1 MNSLYIKWSSESE
14 LGIPIID
21 EQHRAAVATINSLFY
36 FIQKKRG
43 IAALQPTFNVL
54 EQYTKIHFETEEE
67 LLKQCGYPDFE
78 AHVLLHRE
86 LDSKMHEIMRQA
98 IADQDATMALSFLK
112 EWWIDHINVHDR
124 KYLPYLKG

>member
-1 MNSLYIKWSSESE
+1 MSSLYIKWSQENE

-43 IAALQPTFNVL
+43 IAALRPTLSVL

-67 LLKQCGYPDFE
+67 LLKQSGYPDFE
-78 AHVLLHRE
+78 AHANLHRE
-86 LDSKMHEIMRQA
+86 LESKSHEIMRQA
-98 IADQDATMALSFLK
+98 IADEDASMALTFLK
-112 EWWIDHINVHDR
+112 EWWLDHINKQDR
-124 KYLPYLKG
+124 KYLPYLK